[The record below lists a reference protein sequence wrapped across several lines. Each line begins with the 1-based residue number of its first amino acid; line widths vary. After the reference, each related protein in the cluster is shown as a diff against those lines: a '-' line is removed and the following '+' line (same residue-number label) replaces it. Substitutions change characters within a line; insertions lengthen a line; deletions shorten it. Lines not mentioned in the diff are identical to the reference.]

1 MQEGNWD
8 TEGAGKAADAQLAVG
23 CPQVWHAAGCEPGEA
38 AAALMAAGQRAASAL
53 APGGQNRGAR
63 MAWQEFRKVVRVLLA
78 SLADCQP
85 GEPPTVHMY
94 GHHF

>member
-1 MQEGNWD
+1 M
-8 TEGAGKAADAQLAVG
+8 G
-23 CPQVWHAAGCEPGEA
+23 CPQVWRAAGCEPGEA

-63 MAWQEFRKVVRVLLA
+63 MAWQEFRKVVRALLA

-85 GEPPTVHMY
+85 GEPPTAHMY
-94 GHHF
+94 GHIIKSGINSVHDWQRSICLT